1 MNDDNKNLV
10 IRNEEDNDELIVLDK
25 KGLIDFI
32 KEKLKDNLEASI
44 SVKKDKDSGDI
55 GLSFNLS
62 FKDDKINK

>member
-1 MNDDNKNLV
+1 MNDDKNLV
-10 IRNEEDNDELIVLDK
+10 IRNEEENDELIVLDK

-32 KEKLKDNLEASI
+32 KDKLKDNLEASI
-44 SVKKDKDSGDI
+44 SVKKDKESGDI

>member
-1 MNDDNKNLV
+1 MNDNKNLV
-10 IRNEEDNDELIVLDK
+10 IRNEEDNNELIVLDK

-44 SVKKDKDSGDI
+44 SVKKDKESGDI

>member
-10 IRNEEDNDELIVLDK
+10 IRNEEENDELIVLDK

-44 SVKKDKDSGDI
+44 SVKKDKESGDI

>member
-1 MNDDNKNLV
+1 MNDDKNLV
-10 IRNEEDNDELIVLDK
+10 IRNEEENDELIVLDK

>member
-10 IRNEEDNDELIVLDK
+10 IRNEEDNNELIVLDK

-44 SVKKDKDSGDI
+44 SVKKDKESGDI
-55 GLSFNLS
+55 GVSFNLS

>member
-1 MNDDNKNLV
+1 MNDDKNLV
-10 IRNEEDNDELIVLDK
+10 IHNEEDNNELIVLDK

-44 SVKKDKDSGDI
+44 SVKKDKESGDI

-62 FKDDKINK
+62 FKDDKFNK

>member
-10 IRNEEDNDELIVLDK
+10 IRNEEDNNELIVLDK

-44 SVKKDKDSGDI
+44 SVKKDKESGDI

>member
-1 MNDDNKNLV
+1 MNDDKNLV
-10 IRNEEDNDELIVLDK
+10 IHNEEDNNELIVLDK

-44 SVKKDKDSGDI
+44 SVKKDKESGDI

>member
-10 IRNEEDNDELIVLDK
+10 IRNEEENNELIVLDK

-44 SVKKDKDSGDI
+44 SVKKDKESGDI

>member
-10 IRNEEDNDELIVLDK
+10 IRNEENNGELIVLDK

-44 SVKKDKDSGDI
+44 SVKKDKESGDI